1 MNYLFDFIIY
11 GEPASKGNSRRV
23 ARNGMF
29 IKSKKAMDY
38 KESFENQAKEKK
50 LYQDVLIED
59 DIELI
64 VDVWYKSRRPD
75 LEIELIQDIMQGII
89 YKNDRQIKK
98 KIAERFLDRDNP
110 RARIRIKKYNA
121 KT

>member
-1 MNYLFDFIIY
+1 
-11 GEPASKGNSRRV
+11 
-23 ARNGMF
+23 
-29 IKSKKAMDY
+29 MDY